1 MQAGELRCALPL
13 SLVREIMRPLPVRSA
28 GSLAPSVR
36 GVSIIRGA
44 PLPVVSLSRL
54 LGQPEAEDRRFVILR
69 TPGRDCA
76 LSVERVE
83 AIASVSASAWQTM
96 PALLARIESAEQ
108 ICADDQD
115 LMVSLNMSRLMAE
128 LPPPEVSLS

>member
-1 MQAGELRCALPL
+1 
-13 SLVREIMRPLPVRSA
+13 
-28 GSLAPSVR
+28 
-36 GVSIIRGA
+36 
-44 PLPVVSLSRL
+44 
-54 LGQPEAEDRRFVILR
+54 
-69 TPGRDCA
+69 
-76 LSVERVE
+76 VE